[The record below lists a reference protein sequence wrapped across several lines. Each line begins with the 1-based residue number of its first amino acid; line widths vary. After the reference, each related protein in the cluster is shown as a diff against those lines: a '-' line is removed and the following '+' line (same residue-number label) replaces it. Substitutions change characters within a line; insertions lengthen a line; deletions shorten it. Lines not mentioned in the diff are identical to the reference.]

1 MENGRNERNR
11 MKRKGEEMEG
21 EEMRQKE
28 AEPDMERSGVV
39 TRTVAPCSSRLSL
52 LFNYRFI
59 GEGSVTDSDTECAR
73 IRSRHTRGEDGGG
86 LARASANLSSSDIKA
101 GRLKYFVHETFIGG
115 ESFSSDDPEHR
126 RTPIS
131 GSRHKSEPRRSIDSL

>member
-73 IRSRHTRGEDGGG
+73 IRSRHTRGEDGSWGG
-86 LARASANLSSSDIKA
+86 IGASKRQFVFFRYKSRTAKVFRA
-101 GRLKYFVHETFIGG
+101 
-115 ESFSSDDPEHR
+115 
-126 RTPIS
+126 
-131 GSRHKSEPRRSIDSL
+131 